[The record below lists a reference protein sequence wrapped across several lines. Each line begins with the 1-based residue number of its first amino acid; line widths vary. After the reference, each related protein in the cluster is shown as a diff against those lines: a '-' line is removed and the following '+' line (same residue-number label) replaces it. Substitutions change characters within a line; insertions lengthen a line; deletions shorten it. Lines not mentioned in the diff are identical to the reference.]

1 MQQAHYET
9 LSVNYELPEQA
20 FLLENPSLS
29 FAYNKALM
37 PPPISSVNI

>member
-1 MQQAHYET
+1 MQHAHHET
-9 LSVNYELPEQA
+9 LSINYELPEQA
-20 FLLENPSLS
+20 SLLENPSLG